1 MSPGVNKSRSI
12 KDMTI
17 PQLALDCLNSLLAK
31 AILVANCSNV
41 LASYVSQWCT
51 QVFLHGC
58 GDWKTEKVP
67 ILFTRD

>member
-17 PQLALDCLNSLLAK
+17 PQLALDCLDFLMVK

-41 LASYVSQWCT
+41 LASYVSHW
-51 QVFLHGC
+51 
-58 GDWKTEKVP
+58 
-67 ILFTRD
+67 